1 MLTSQV
7 CGGSLMVAAKPSTS
21 GLRLRGRPVRVDEL
35 MMGCAFINSKGEPG
49 ATVSAAW
56 KAGITSFDTAAAYGE
71 SEARLGEA
79 LAAAGIT
86 DEATVITKVRGDPG
100 SEPRFTQM
108 DQTAAAA
115 AHTLAVSKSTMGL
128 KRIHTLRFHDADDA
142 RITEAVKP
150 GGLVAGLRA
159 LRDAGEIDGIS
170 LGMCVREED
179 PASCE
184 LVLRLIRESP
194 PDTFDSAMLAY
205 GWNLQNQSSLPILL
219 EAEKRGIEIHPAGEF
234 EPLLASCGWSLVTL
248 PYRGPCHRGVF
259 LQRLREF
266 VRPVQNRGRRSP
278 GEAHKVGRPC

>member
-1 MLTSQV
+1 LSMPAPARRLRMLTSQV

-150 GGLVAGLRA
+150 GGLVAGLR
-159 LRDAGEIDGIS
+159 
-170 LGMCVREED
+170 
-179 PASCE
+179 
-184 LVLRLIRESP
+184 
-194 PDTFDSAMLAY
+194 TFDSAMLAY